1 MLKKAEIKKS
11 LERPILI
18 GMIKEVFL
26 EEVSFMLRPT
36 GRSREGNHLIEGEN
50 TKVMR

>member
-11 LERPILI
+11 LKRPILI

-26 EEVSFMLRPT
+26 KEVAFMLRPT
-36 GRSREGNHLIEGEN
+36 ERRAEGNHLIEGAN
-50 TKVMR
+50 TKVLQ